1 MSDMIIKKPIAIL
14 LLLSAA
20 LYLKAVPPRPKPV
33 ADPMLLWIKDAH
45 FRDISTLA
53 DAIKRQFRTEED
65 KLRAI
70 FLWTASHLSYDLA
83 SARQNSSPVPL
94 TKAIEL
100 AFKNRKAVCE
110 GYAGIMD
117 SLNRL
122 CGIES
127 FLVSGYTRQSGRLDP
142 TPHMWLATRSN
153 GQWHLHDPTW
163 GSGSVIN
170 NRFVPNLDESFLMVR
185 PEAMIATH
193 MPYDPL
199 WQLLNKPLTHKE
211 FIHQQKADGP
221 VWIISDSLV
230 KWQQSQA
237 HERWQQELRRLMAEK
252 FTHQATQSRINFLKQ
267 NIRINEI
274 NRSVYQLNTITNQL
288 NTAIEHFNQAVEI
301 QNKRGR
307 TAAVNERLMQS
318 KQLTEQLL
326 AELEA
331 VENYQQ
337 IKHEKARLSEALRSH
352 HKKTIHALKNWQ

>member
-1 MSDMIIKKPIAIL
+1 M
-14 LLLSAA
+14 LLSAA
-20 LYLKAVPPRPKPV
+20 TCLKAVPPEPKPANDQV
-33 ADPMLLWIKDAH
+33 LLWIKEAH
-45 FRDISTLA
+45 FRDIGALA
-53 DAIKRQFRTEED
+53 DAINRHFRTEED

-94 TKAIEL
+94 TKAIVL
-100 AFKNRKAVCE
+100 AFKNLNAVCE

-127 FLVSGYTRQSGRLDP
+127 FLISGYTRQLGKLDT
-142 TPHMWLATRSN
+142 TPHMWLATRTN

-170 NRFVPNLDESFLMVR
+170 NRFVPNLDESYLMVR
-185 PEAMIATH
+185 PEAMIASH

-211 FIHQQKADGP
+211 FIYRQKAGGP
-221 VWIISDSLV
+221 VWSLSDSLV

-237 HERWQQELRRLMAEK
+237 LERWQQELRRLMAEK
-252 FTHQATQSRINFLKQ
+252 FTHQATQGRINFLKQ

-288 NTAIEHFNQAVEI
+288 NNAIEHFNLAVEI
-301 QNKRGR
+301 QNKKGR
-307 TAAVNERLMQS
+307 TTAVNERLMQS
-318 KQLTEQLL
+318 KQLTEQLM

-331 VENYQQ
+331 VQNYQQ
-337 IKHEKARLSEALRSH
+337 IKHEKARLSEALQLH